1 METDEF
7 KIIARDGQ
15 ELNATSWCCSD
26 PQAVLCIIHGLGE
39 HSGRYHHVAKF
50 LTENR
55 ISVFTFDL
63 RGHGKSKGKRGH
75 TSSHE
80 ILLDDVEELLKTARA
95 EYNDLPLFL
104 YGHSLGGNIVANY
117 ILKRNTNELVG
128 AILSSAWLKV
138 QIEPSK
144 IEFKI
149 AKWINKLF
157 PSFTQGSR
165 FSTSMLTKDAKCNSA
180 YETDPLV
187 HRQLSVRLG
196 LESYDAGLWAI
207 ANASRLKIPAL
218 VWHGTDD
225 EITSIDGSK
234 EFVQNAGDLAT
245 FKSWESVK
253 HEPHNDLEKEEV
265 LKYLLEWI
273 ERRIKN

>member
-7 KIIARDGQ
+7 KIIARDGL
-15 ELNATSWCCSD
+15 ELSAISWCCPD
-26 PQAVLCIIHGLGE
+26 PIAVFCIIHGLGE
-39 HSGRYHHVAKF
+39 HSGRYQHVAEF

-75 TSSHE
+75 TSSYE

-95 EYNDLPLFL
+95 EYNDIPMLL
-104 YGHSLGGNIVANY
+104 YGHSFGGNIVANY

-128 AILSSAWLKV
+128 AILSSAWLKA

-144 IEFKI
+144 MEFKI
-149 AKWINKLF
+149 AKFINKIF

-165 FSTSMLTKDAKCNSA
+165 FSTSMLTKDPKCNSA
-180 YETDPLV
+180 YEADPLV

-207 ANASRLKIPAL
+207 ANASRMKIPNL

-225 EITSIDGSK
+225 EITSKDGSK
-234 EFVQNAGDLAT
+234 QFAQNAGDLAT
-245 FKSWESVK
+245 FKAWDGVK
-253 HEPHNDLEKEEV
+253 HEPHNDLEKKEV
-265 LKYLLEWI
+265 LKYLLEWV
-273 ERRIKN
+273 EAKIKK

>member
-15 ELNATSWCCSD
+15 ELNATSWCCPD
-26 PQAVLCIIHGLGE
+26 PKAVFCIIHGLGE
-39 HSGRYHHVAKF
+39 HSGRYQHVAQF
-50 LTENR
+50 LIENQ

-75 TSSHE
+75 ASSHE

-117 ILKRNTNELVG
+117 ILKRNTNELIG
-128 AILSSAWLKV
+128 AILSSSWLKA

-144 IEFKI
+144 MEFKI
-149 AKWINKLF
+149 AKLINKIF

-165 FSTSMLTKDAKCNSA
+165 FSTSMLTKDPECNLA

-187 HRQLSVRLG
+187 HRKLSVQLG

-207 ANASRLKIPAL
+207 VNASRLKIPTL
-218 VWHGTDD
+218 VWHGTND
-225 EITSIDGSK
+225 EITSFDGSQ
-234 EFVQNAGDLAT
+234 EFVQNAGDLT
-245 FKSWESVK
+245 VFRSWVGVK
-253 HEPHNDLEKEEV
+253 HEPHNDLEKNDV
-265 LKYLLEWI
+265 LKYLLQWI
-273 ERRIKN
+273 EERIKN